1 MSNHNIN
8 NHVNSHI
15 DTQSRHIT
23 EADGNIFA
31 DLGFSDS
38 QAQQLHAESLT
49 QINAE
54 LEMKITL
61 MVEITQ
67 WIVSNNL
74 KQSAAAEILNISRP
88 RVSDVVNQKTEKFT
102 IDSLVGMLSMTGKRA
117 RLVIE

>member
-1 MSNHNIN
+1 MSNHDIN
-8 NHVNSHI
+8 NRINNHI

-31 DLGFSDS
+31 DLGFSDN

-67 WIVSNNL
+67 WIASNNL
-74 KQSAAAEILNISRP
+74 NKAQP
-88 RVSDVVNQKTEKFT
+88 QKY
-102 IDSLVGMLSMTGKRA
+102 
-117 RLVIE
+117 